1 MSGGTGVGM
10 AAPSIPLDIGSRDL
24 GTGAAETA
32 EALLPEGESL
42 AAGAEDAFGLD
53 AAFRRRVLPAVRFL
67 FERYWRVDVTGA
79 RHVPSAGPA
88 LLVAN
93 HSGALPFDG
102 VMIVTAVLLIPA
114 RTFLICGVLFHA
126 PGMRE
131 KFLKIWPFLLLFDGL
146 WSLAPF
152 LLLHHISYG
161 LALACMTLLVYSPFA
176 QRSLILMGAGQGRP

>member
-79 RHVPSAGPA
+79 RHSSSPITRVRCLS
-88 LLVAN
+88 
-93 HSGALPFDG
+93 
-102 VMIVTAVLLIPA
+102 TA
-114 RTFLICGVLFHA
+114 
-126 PGMRE
+126 
-131 KFLKIWPFLLLFDGL
+131 
-146 WSLAPF
+146 S
-152 LLLHHISYG
+152 
-161 LALACMTLLVYSPFA
+161 
-176 QRSLILMGAGQGRP
+176 